1 MHVTKPGIVT
11 IVVDN
16 HVVIVD
22 VERKK
27 KLPAPKSTSLIAS
40 ETTPGRVLF
49 SGKDFMPD

>member
-1 MHVTKPGIVT
+1 MHITKPGIAA

-16 HVVIVD
+16 QVVIVD
-22 VERKK
+22 VEREK
-27 KLPAPKSTSLIAS
+27 KLPAPKSTSLISS